1 MIVTK
6 KDKPGIWPWI
16 AAILVVAVWA
26 ETFIS
31 SKVLLT
37 GGMEPADIFFFR
49 FTLAYLGLWIVC
61 PKRLFARNIKDELTF
76 FFLGITGGSL
86 YFLLENTALE
96 YSTASNVAILVGS
109 APLATALLVSL
120 VHKEEKMSGRQL
132 AGSAIAFIGMALVV
146 FNGKFILKLNPLGDA
161 LALGAALTWG
171 FYSLVIR
178 RVSDR
183 YEIRFITRKVFFYGL
198 VTILPYFAL
207 VEPLH
212 LDWEMLSRPAVWGNL
227 VYLAVVASFCCFLT
241 WNWALTR
248 LGTIRTTNLI
258 YGQCFF
264 TMLIANIVLGEEI
277 TWMAVLGTVIL
288 IIGMINAV
296 RQKNTV

>member
-6 KDKPGIWPWI
+6 KDKPGIWPWV

-61 PKRLFARNIKDELTF
+61 PKRLFARNLKDELTF

-86 YFLLENTALE
+86 YFLLENTAL
-96 YSTASNVAILVGS
+96 
-109 APLATALLVSL
+109 
-120 VHKEEKMSGRQL
+120 
-132 AGSAIAFIGMALVV
+132 
-146 FNGKFILKLNPLGDA
+146 
-161 LALGAALTWG
+161 ALGAALTWG

-183 YEIRFITRKVFFYGL
+183 YEVRFITRKVFFYGL

-227 VYLAVVASFCCFLT
+227 VYLAIVASFCCFLT

-264 TMLIANIVLGEEI
+264 TMLIANIVLGEQI